1 MTKLIP
7 IADLDVFVA
16 TRHSLHQFAEHVLAK
31 ARFVEDGSVELTA
44 TAGGFATPM
53 LAGGRRVRL
62 DGGAVVVDDGSS
74 SRHTELTT
82 IAAAAAFVGIEPGF
96 PSELY
101 AASTPLEPSAALPLD
116 LRSAESL
123 SAWFALTADV
133 LAQFA
138 GEIVDAQPSPLVLW
152 PEHFDQAFFTTEANE
167 SQCANYGASPG
178 DAGHPEPYLYVG
190 PWSPVAKHEFWNAAH
205 FNGAVLPLSAL
216 AGSADEAEAAL
227 QFLRTGRALLVA

>member
-1 MTKLIP
+1 MTTLIP

-62 DGGAVVVDDGSS
+62 DGGAVVVDEGSG
-74 SRHTELTT
+74 SRRTELTT
-82 IAAAAAFVGIEPGF
+82 IAAAAALVGIEPGF
-96 PSELY
+96 PTELY
-101 AASTPLEPSAALPLD
+101 EAATPLEPSAALPLD

-123 SAWFALTADV
+123 SAWVALTAEV
-133 LAQFA
+133 LSQFA
-138 GEIVDAQPSPLVLW
+138 DEIVDAQPSPLVLW
-152 PEHFDQAFFTTEANE
+152 PEHFDQAFFTNEVNE
-167 SQCANYGASPG
+167 SQRANYGASPG

-190 PWSPVAKHEFWNAAH
+190 PWSPVAKHDFWNATH

-216 AGSADEAEAAL
+216 AGTPDEVGAAL